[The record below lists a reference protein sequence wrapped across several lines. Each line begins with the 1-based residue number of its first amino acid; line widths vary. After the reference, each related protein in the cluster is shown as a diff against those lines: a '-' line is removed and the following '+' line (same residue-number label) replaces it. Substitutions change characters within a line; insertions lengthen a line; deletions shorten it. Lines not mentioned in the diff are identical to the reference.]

1 MKQRQ
6 PETLLPFLFR
16 ALVDGIIVGWSLM
29 LGVLYFDVSNIQT
42 MIMGSEDGNLLVFI
56 LACVF
61 AITFGSVGM
70 GIAIFTIPNDDEP
83 PT

>member
-1 MKQRQ
+1 MRHEE

-16 ALVDGIIVGWSLM
+16 AMIDGIIVGWSLM
-29 LGVLYFDVSNIQT
+29 LGILWFDVSNIQT
-42 MIMGSEDGNLLVFI
+42 MVMASEHGNLLVFT

-70 GIAIFTIPNDDEP
+70 GIAVFTIPDDGDP